1 MKITFTREEVEVI
14 LQEYACL
21 IVDGNVFTLPT
32 KDQKLP
38 YRTEVVNNFDIP
50 YDTIINVDNW
60 KDKDKEEVKNEKA
73 DL

>member
-1 MKITFTREEVEVI
+1 MRITFTREEVEAI
-14 LQEYACL
+14 LEEYACY
-21 IVDGNVFTLPT
+21 IVEGNTCCIPS

-38 YRTEVVNNFDIP
+38 YRTEIVNNFDIP

-60 KDKDKEEVKNEKA
+60 EDKNEEKADEKA